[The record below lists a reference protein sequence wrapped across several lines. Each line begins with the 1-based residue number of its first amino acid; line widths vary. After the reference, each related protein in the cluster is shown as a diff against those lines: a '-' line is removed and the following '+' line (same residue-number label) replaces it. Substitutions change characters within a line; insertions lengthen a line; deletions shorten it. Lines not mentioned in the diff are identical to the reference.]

1 MTHEARVTAGTAH
14 PPRRVGVLARL
25 IRDEGAATAEY
36 VITTLA
42 AVSLAGLLVA
52 LLRGDAVKDILMG
65 LVKTALSFAG

>member
-1 MTHEARVTAGTAH
+1 MTDETRIATGTAR
-14 PPRRVGVLARL
+14 PLRRARVLARL
-25 IRDEGAATAEY
+25 ARDEGAATAEY

-65 LVKTALSFAG
+65 LVKTALTFAG

>member
-1 MTHEARVTAGTAH
+1 MTKKTSNSIGVTYR
-14 PPRRVGVLARL
+14 PRRAPIVQRL
-25 IRDEGAATAEY
+25 VADDGAATAEY

-52 LLRGDAVKDILMG
+52 LLRGDAVKEILMG